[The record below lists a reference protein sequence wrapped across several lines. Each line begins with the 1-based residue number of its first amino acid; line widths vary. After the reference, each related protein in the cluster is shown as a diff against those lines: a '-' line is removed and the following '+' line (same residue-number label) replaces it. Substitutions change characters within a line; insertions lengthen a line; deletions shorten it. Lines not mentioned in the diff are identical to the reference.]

1 MSISQVV
8 VFFMIYSF
16 IGWLWEMIYTPIEEK
31 NFQNR
36 GFLFGPICP
45 IYGFCILILQFLM
58 RNVPIFTSDT
68 MTTPKLFLICLIGSA
83 IIEFS
88 TSWIMEVIF
97 HARWW
102 DYSNFPL
109 NIDGRICLPASIF
122 FGLVGILLVN
132 YVFPATD
139 LLMNIVPSV
148 VFETTALIMMVIFG
162 ADYALTQASL
172 TSLLQK
178 IENANKEFIDKG
190 ESVYQAIVATP
201 SNIKS
206 KIEATPSNIK
216 SKIEDYEAETRE
228 KARLLAES
236 LSEPQRVLLSRI
248 TKFSNKFGFSSQSDT
263 KEKTNIGNKLKEYY
277 HTIRNAR
284 K

>member
-1 MSISQVV
+1 
-8 VFFMIYSF
+8 MIYSF

-139 LLMNIVPSV
+139 LLMDIVPSV

-206 KIEATPSNIK
+206 KIE
-216 SKIEDYEAETRE
+216 DYEAETRE

-248 TKFSNKFGFSSQSDT
+248 TKFSNRFGFSSQSDS